1 MSFLSRALR
10 TGVAVKV
17 IGVARREAAKPENQ
31 RKAQELYTR
40 LRDRRRG
47 GPGAPPPQP

>member
-17 IGVARREAAKPENQ
+17 IDIARREAAKPENQ
-31 RKAQELYTR
+31 RKAQELFAR
-40 LRDRRRG
+40 LRGRRSG
-47 GPGAPPPQP
+47 GPGAPRP